1 MKVDRSPLSEWHTGD
16 PFFSRTI
23 QESKRRWRWLDTGPF
38 PQSLFVLHCASTAWV
53 LARVTRRSRKE
64 CLRLGGRPS
73 AIRDRSLAAV
83 FLFFLLFLFASDIII
98 WWWLLPAHL
107 SCKANRPCL
116 TWISFFQFFSFSKE
130 RNNIIGVNVVLCAGS
145 WVNFNDSIHHI
156 SADWP
161 ISQCSVLLLTD
172 YRSTAT
178 EDANSSRT
186 FGLIRSDSRDL
197 NYITTRG
204 SCRYCRIFFH
214 CKRYSWQNQRPLLA
228 GELLFRSATNW
239 MM

>member
-1 MKVDRSPLSEWHTGD
+1 MIG
-16 PFFSRTI
+16 
-23 QESKRRWRWLDTGPF
+23 
-38 PQSLFVLHCASTAWV
+38 
-53 LARVTRRSRKE
+53 RRSISSKSLCVALCVHCVSFGARNTTFKE
-64 CLRLGGRPS
+64 GMS
-73 AIRDRSLAAV
+73 AFGWPTFSHPRQVTCGSFLSL

-186 FGLIRSDSRDL
+186 FNSIRL
-197 NYITTRG
+197 
-204 SCRYCRIFFH
+204 
-214 CKRYSWQNQRPLLA
+214 KRLKLHNDER
-228 GELLFRSATNW
+228 
-239 MM
+239 